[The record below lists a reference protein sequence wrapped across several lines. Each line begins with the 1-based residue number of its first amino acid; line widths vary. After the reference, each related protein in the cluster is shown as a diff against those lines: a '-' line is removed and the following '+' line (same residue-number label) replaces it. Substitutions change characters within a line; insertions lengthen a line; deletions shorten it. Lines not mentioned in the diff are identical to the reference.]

1 MLKNNETT
9 YHSSHSTV
17 MLLVMVIAA
26 VLPFFPSASNV
37 YADKVVLDN
46 GDTLSG
52 TVVKLQEGKLTLK
65 TDYAGSFQIE
75 AAKIEFVVTDKP
87 VEVHTTRGEVFKGT
101 LKAVDSGKLT
111 VEEKPDRKT
120 IGIEWE
126 TVSAINP
133 PPKGVWKGNVAIGGS
148 LRSGN
153 TDQAALSVGFSVM
166 RRTEKDRFSLGFF
179 FNYGEEEDEV
189 TARNTHGTAKYDY
202 FFSKQSYGYLGL
214 ELLNDKF
221 QDIQMRTIV
230 GPGLGYQV
238 WEDPVKALAVEVGA
252 SYFSDNMRHGD
263 DNDYITARFGLNFR
277 YALLKFIIFTDSLAY
292 YPSLEKFATYT
303 LRNEA
308 ALTTPLVARWVLKLA
323 NILQY
328 NSDPANGIGKT
339 DNQWILG
346 LQYLF

>member
-1 MLKNNETT
+1 MSKNNETT
-9 YHSSHSTV
+9 YLNSHST
-17 MLLVMVIAA
+17 LKLVAMVLAV
-26 VLPFFPSASNV
+26 VLPFFLSTGNA
-37 YADKVVLDN
+37 YADKIVLKN

-52 TVVKLQEGKLTLK
+52 TLVKLQEDKLTLK
-65 TDYAGSFQIE
+65 TDFAGSLQIE

-87 VEVHTTRGEVFKGT
+87 VEVHTTYGEVFKGT

-120 IGIEWE
+120 IGIEWR

-133 PPKGVWKGNVAIGGS
+133 PPQGVWKGNVTIGGN
-148 LRSGN
+148 LQSGN
-153 TDQAALSVGFSVM
+153 TDQAALSVGFSAM
-166 RRTEKDRFSLGFF
+166 RRTEKDRFSLGFL
-179 FNYGEEEDEV
+179 FNYGEEEDEI
-189 TARNTHGTAKYDY
+189 TTRNTHGTAKYDY
-202 FFSKQSYGYLGL
+202 FFSKKFYGYLGL
-214 ELLNDKF
+214 EFLNDKF

-238 WEDPVKALAVEVGA
+238 WEDPLKALALEVGA
-252 SYFSDNMRHGD
+252 SYFSDNMRHGED
-263 DNDYITARFGLNFR
+263 SDYITARFGLNFR

-292 YPSLEKFATYT
+292 YPSLEKFSTYT

-308 ALTTPLVARWVLKLA
+308 ALTTPLGARWALKLA

-328 NSDPANGIGKT
+328 NSDPATGIGKT